1 MSTSDQPFQLR
12 WSNISDIKDEIHRG
26 VDLNTL
32 KRLKKLRSWM
42 LCWGILGLLS
52 SCTSISRV
60 APWEKGYLAKPE
72 MTFEVDVLDQNFTE
86 HTYFSKEGSFGGAG
100 VGGGGCGCN

>member
-1 MSTSDQPFQLR
+1 LSHLKCLKILR
-12 WSNISDIKDEIHRG
+12 GHWPLIG
-26 VDLNTL
+26 LVGLV
-32 KRLKKLRSWM
+32 
-42 LCWGILGLLS
+42 GLLA
-52 SCTSISRV
+52 SCTSISPV